1 LTYNS
6 QPLQYYYFGKQNRHH
21 PNDEN
26 CFSEWRDEMK
36 KTIIGLSIFTVLAVV
51 LTACS
56 SAAPAASPAV
66 ADSKP
71 ASAAPVSGSVNIEM
85 SGFAFNPK
93 ELTVKVGTTVTWTNK
108 DSAGHDVKAADGSW
122 GSATLTNGQSF
133 SKVFD
138 KEGTYAYVCTFHPGM
153 AGTIIVT
160 K

>member
-1 LTYNS
+1 
-6 QPLQYYYFGKQNRHH
+6 
-21 PNDEN
+21 
-26 CFSEWRDEMK
+26 MK
-36 KTIIGLSIFTVLAVV
+36 KTIIGLSIFIVLSVV

-56 SAAPAASPAV
+56 SAAPAATV
-66 ADSKP
+66 VVSKP
-71 ASAAPVSGSVNIEM
+71 ASGSVDIEM

-108 DSAGHDVKAADGSW
+108 DNVGHDVKAADGSW
-122 GSATLTNGQSF
+122 GSDTLTNGQTF

-153 AGTIIVT
+153 TGTIIVT

>member
-1 LTYNS
+1 LKNKTGIIPKMKNV
-6 QPLQYYYFGKQNRHH
+6 FRKW
-21 PNDEN
+21 
-26 CFSEWRDEMK
+26 SEEMK
-36 KTIIGLSIFTVLAVV
+36 KTIIGLSIITVLSVV
-51 LTACS
+51 LAACS

-71 ASAAPVSGSVNIEM
+71 AGAAPASGSVNIEM

-93 ELTVKVGTTVTWTNK
+93 ELTVKVGTTIIWTNK
-108 DSAGHDVKAADGSW
+108 DNAGHDVKAADGSW
-122 GSATLTNGQSF
+122 GSDTLTNGQSF

>member
-1 LTYNS
+1 
-6 QPLQYYYFGKQNRHH
+6 
-21 PNDEN
+21 
-26 CFSEWRDEMK
+26 MK
-36 KTIIGLSIFTVLAVV
+36 KIIIGLSIFTVLSVV
-51 LTACS
+51 LAACS

-71 ASAAPVSGSVNIEM
+71 ASVAPASGSVNIEM

-122 GSATLTNGQSF
+122 GSDTLTNGQSF

-138 KEGTYAYVCTFHPGM
+138 KEGTYAYVCTFHPKM
-153 AGTIIVT
+153 TGTIIVT
-160 K
+160 R

>member
-1 LTYNS
+1 L
-6 QPLQYYYFGKQNRHH
+6 
-21 PNDEN
+21 EN
-26 CFSEWRDEMK
+26 KTGIIPKIKNVFRKWRDEMK

-51 LTACS
+51 LAACS
-56 SAAPAASPAV
+56 SAAPAVSPAA